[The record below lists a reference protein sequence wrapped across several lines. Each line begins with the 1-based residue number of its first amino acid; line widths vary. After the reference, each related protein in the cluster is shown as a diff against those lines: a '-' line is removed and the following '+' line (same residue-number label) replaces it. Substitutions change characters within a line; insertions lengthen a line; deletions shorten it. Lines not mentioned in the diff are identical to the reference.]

1 MNKPSHTWILSLL
14 SLAACACTHDEQ
26 AAPLAGDAKPTH
38 PIEILATAAQRAGV
52 RSAPVKLEHLAR
64 LIHAPAEIVLDPDRT
79 AHLSP
84 LVEAKIEK
92 VVVKLGDNVRVG
104 DVLAVLRSIAVGESR
119 ASLTETEADLELA
132 RANMN
137 RQEALRRSKIG
148 AARSYEEAVAGMRRA
163 EAGARAA
170 RERSRVVGS
179 YELRAPIAGTVIARH
194 ATIGETVG
202 PSTVLFTVAELG
214 EVWVVGQVYERDV
227 GAVAVQAPSKL
238 TLAAYPERTW
248 TGAISYVAEA
258 VEHETRTLPVRM
270 VLPNP
275 DGSLRPGL
283 FGSLR
288 IEANDAIE
296 ALAVPAEAVQR
307 MVDRSIVFVGE
318 PSADSTRVRFSARAV
333 TLGRDSGALVEV
345 KSGLTAGESVAVSG
359 TFTLRGELLRDTL
372 AEED

>member
-1 MNKPSHTWILSLL
+1 MNKPSHVLLFALMSLC
-14 SLAACACTHDEQ
+14 AWACRQDEQ
-26 AAPLAGDAKPTH
+26 SAPEAAEAKPSNI
-38 PIEILATAAQRAGV
+38 IEILATAAQRADI
-52 RSAPVKLEHLAR
+52 RSAPVKSEHLAR

-119 ASLTETEADLELA
+119 ASLTETEADLDLA
-132 RANMN
+132 RATMS
-137 RQEALRRSKIG
+137 RQEALRTSKIG

-202 PSTVLFTVAELG
+202 PSTLLFTIAELG
-214 EVWVVGQVYERDV
+214 EVWVIGQVYERDV

-275 DGSLRPGL
+275 EGTLRPGL
-283 FGSLR
+283 FGTLL

-296 ALAVPAEAVQR
+296 TLAVPAEAVQR
-307 MVDRSIVFVGE
+307 MVDRSIVFVRE
-318 PSADSTRVRFSARAV
+318 PSPDSTHVRFTAREV
-333 TLGRDSGALVEV
+333 TLGRDSGGLCEV
-345 KSGLTAGESVAVSG
+345 KSGLRAGESVAVSG